1 MKAKLPGLVVVACV
15 VAVAVAGCAT
25 AERRAFH
32 PTPGTRGQNSS
43 PDCDWTFTYDVD
55 NKIQTGSLHATP
67 KTPGAVCT
75 VDDKPLT
82 PGRPLFIG
90 EQGNQKPIK
99 EWKVGGE
106 FITPGSCRYCYI
118 NASGGMS
125 CVTYPNC

>member
-1 MKAKLPGLVVVACV
+1 MKAKSPGLVVVACV
-15 VAVAVAGCAT
+15 VALVVAGCAT
-25 AERRAFH
+25 AERRSF
-32 PTPGTRGQNSS
+32 PPSGTPGHNSS
-43 PDCDWTFTYDVD
+43 RDCDWTFTYDVD

-75 VDDKPLT
+75 VDDKPRAS
-82 PGRPLFIG
+82 GRPLFIG
-90 EQGNQKPIK
+90 EQGNQKPIQ
-99 EWKVGGE
+99 EWRVGGE